1 MAEEAT
7 ISEKLSQSDWLK
19 MVTASATI
27 NVHRECK
34 ENLEQTIGNPDPWS
48 AVQGVYGPAHGGIL
62 FVKTCYGPKRQT
74 IWSRVEHK
82 WKKNEE
88 IVRPFI
94 EAWDMTKKKW
104 VVHRPLPLSDDR
116 ARPLTKWD
124 ADVENMWLQ
133 VTYDAL
139 IRGEIINMQELQ
151 EEALVDVIREM
162 MKVHVAVQSEYT
174 RA

>member
-62 FVKTCYGPKRQT
+62 FVKTCAETCRAKCQAPCSATKFIRDYHGSGENACVFYGEYSGILASNKMPNDQIT
-74 IWSRVEHK
+74 G
-82 WKKNEE
+82 
-88 IVRPFI
+88 
-94 EAWDMTKKKW
+94 T
-104 VVHRPLPLSDDR
+104 
-116 ARPLTKWD
+116 
-124 ADVENMWLQ
+124 WL
-133 VTYDAL
+133 
-139 IRGEIINMQELQ
+139 R
-151 EEALVDVIREM
+151 
-162 MKVHVAVQSEYT
+162 KS
-174 RA
+174 